1 MYTENS
7 AKTLASYYPVVYN
20 GNNKITTYF
29 RAEIPKAYRYGIQP
43 KGIQRNPNASRVW
56 KGKKTNQDLFE
67 SLPFAWKGFLFVS
80 PATEPY
86 IIYDNCRQQ

>member
-43 KGIQRNPNASRVW
+43 KGISNKPFLKNKS
-56 KGKKTNQDLFE
+56 KMEETKK
-67 SLPFAWKGFLFVS
+67 
-80 PATEPY
+80 
-86 IIYDNCRQQ
+86 